1 MWAAHPRLKLP
12 PVSADTIEPS
22 YRLHGPETPVSPLI
36 LSVPHAGRD
45 YPAALAG
52 LSRAPLSAL
61 TALEDRFVD
70 TVALAARERETM
82 IVAHAPRAWI
92 DLNRAE
98 SERDPA
104 VEQAGLALRL
114 TARSAKVRSGLGLIP
129 RRAGLIGN
137 IWKRR
142 LTPDEVEA
150 RIVADHRPYHERL
163 AQLME
168 AAHRRFGIALLVDIH
183 SMPPLSGPQ
192 PARIVIGDR
201 FGRSAA
207 DRLTACLEA
216 EALAHGLAVAINSP
230 YPGGHIL
237 ERHGHL
243 SWGMH
248 AVQLEIDRSLYLDDR
263 LDRPG
268 PNLPQISTL
277 LRAMLDAALEE
288 LMSGRRIA
296 AE

>member
-1 MWAAHPRLKLP
+1 MNANA
-12 PVSADTIEPS
+12 IEPS

-45 YPAALAG
+45 YPAALAA

-70 TVALAARERETM
+70 AVALAARERETM
-82 IVAHAPRAWI
+82 IVAQAPRAWI

-150 RIVADHRPYHERL
+150 RIIADHRPYHERL

-183 SMPPLSGPQ
+183 SMPPLSGGPE

-207 DRLTACLEA
+207 DRLTACLAA
-216 EALAHGLAVAINSP
+216 EALAHGLPVAINSP

-237 ERHGHL
+237 ERHGHP
-243 SWGMH
+243 SWGVH
-248 AVQLEIDRSLYLDDR
+248 AVQLEIDRSLYLDNR

-268 PNLPQISTL
+268 PGLPRIAAL
-277 LRAMLDAALEE
+277 VRAMLDAALEE
-288 LMSGRRIA
+288 LVPGRRIA